1 MEEINCQNDLNPNI
15 ISKEVYEKEVELCR
29 KLSKENG
36 GKCCWGTC
44 ESCGVI
50 PCLYKLYKGE
60 VIDDAHKI
68 IELKNLFLEK

>member
-1 MEEINCQNDLNPNI
+1 MEELNCQNNLNLNI

-50 PCLYKLYKGE
+50 PCLHKLYKGE
-60 VIDDAHKI
+60 VVDAADKVK
-68 IELKNLFLEK
+68 ELKDQFLK